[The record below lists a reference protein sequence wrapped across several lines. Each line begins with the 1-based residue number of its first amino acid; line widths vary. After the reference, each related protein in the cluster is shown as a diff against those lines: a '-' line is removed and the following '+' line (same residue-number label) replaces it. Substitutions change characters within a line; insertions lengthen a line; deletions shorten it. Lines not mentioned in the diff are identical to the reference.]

1 MKRTLSLVS
10 AILLAFNCFAD
21 EGMWMV
27 HNIDSQLMGRMRAA
41 GLTLEA
47 QQLYGSEGAICNSVV
62 SLDFSCS
69 GSIISHDGLMITN
82 HHCAYSFV
90 HALSTPEHNYLEDG
104 FWATSREQEI
114 PLKGANIWFL
124 KQTIDVSADYDA
136 IRDSIIAAGGIAG
149 SRRVTYLVEQKYKK
163 MFDGYEISCDSMYK
177 GIKHYLAVYEVYHD
191 IRLVAAPPVSVA
203 AFGGDPDNWEWPQHK
218 GDFAMYRIYADA
230 EGRPAEFNIHN
241 IPLHT
246 EECLKVSTK
255 GVAEG
260 DYSMVLGYPG
270 TTDRYQSPCKVCDSR
285 DHILPITTS
294 MRRKE
299 MEIIW
304 RWMDTDPV
312 IRLKYADYY
321 FGLSN
326 VQELNEGEI
335 QCFKRFDVEGL
346 KWQNEVSKFDSDTLM
361 PVISR
366 KYAAVHDL
374 KTKSTYYRE
383 GVLRS
388 TRLSGSVFAVN
399 SALSDAKKQKKGTV
413 RVADI
418 ERNMS
423 RIEAMESELDLR
435 VEKELLAFGLQEL
448 VDHIPASE
456 LSPVFEEICSR
467 FNNDMSA
474 YVDYLW
480 KESVFTS
487 CEALIAAAKEEKP
500 VSFYENDPLFRTFMP
515 MLTSDI
521 NKEIADAEGSVSV
534 LDLENEYG
542 RTLYKKRCQL
552 GETQYPDA
560 NSTMRLTYGNVCRM
574 LPRDGIT
581 YDFWSSAKGILEKY
595 NPSDYNYVL
604 KPEYK
609 SLIEKAGRFPVNFL
623 TNNDITGGNSG
634 SPVLNG
640 RGELTGL
647 AFDGNKESLAGNA
660 MYIPG
665 YTNTVCVDIRYVLW
679 ILEKYAGMSDV
690 LKEIV
695 YAE

>member
-1 MKRTLSLVS
+1 MKKTLSLIF
-10 AILLAFNCFAD
+10 AIMVALNCLAD

-27 HNIDSQLMGRMRAA
+27 HNIDGQLLEKMKAA
-41 GLTLEA
+41 GLELEPG
-47 QQLYGSEGAICNSVV
+47 QIYGNEGAVCNSVV
-62 SLDFSCS
+62 SLEFSCS

-104 FWATSREQEI
+104 FWANTREQEI
-114 PLKGANIWFL
+114 PLKGASIWFL
-124 KQTIDVSADYDA
+124 KKTLDVSADYDA

-149 SRRVTYLVEQKYKK
+149 SRRVTFLVEQKYKK
-163 MFDGYEISCDSMYK
+163 LFEGCEVSCDSMYK
-177 GIKHYLAVYEVYHD
+177 GIKHYLSVYEVYRD

-230 EGRPAEFNIHN
+230 DGRPAEFDVHN
-241 IPLHT
+241 SPLHT
-246 EECLKVSTK
+246 EECLKVSTA
-255 GVAEG
+255 GVKEG
-260 DYSMVLGYPG
+260 DFTMVIGYPG

-294 MRRKE
+294 MRKKE

-304 RWMDTDPV
+304 RWMDFDPV

-335 QCFKRFDVEGL
+335 QCYKRFNVENL
-346 KWQNEVSKFDSDTLM
+346 KWQNEVSKFDTDTLM
-361 PVISR
+361 PMIFR
-366 KYAAVHDL
+366 KYTDVYDL
-374 KTKSTYYRE
+374 KTKLTYYRE
-383 GVLRS
+383 ALLRS
-388 TRLSGSVFAVN
+388 TRITSGIYAVN
-399 SALSDAKKQKKGTV
+399 SAVSDAKKHKKETV

-418 ERNMS
+418 ERDFN
-423 RIEAMESELDLR
+423 RIEAMESELDFR

-448 VDHIPASE
+448 VDHISPAE

-467 FNNDMSA
+467 FNYDMAA
-474 YVDYLW
+474 YVDFLW
-480 KESVFTS
+480 KESVFADPT
-487 CEALIAAAKEEKP
+487 ALKAAALEDKP
-500 VSFYENDPLFRTFMP
+500 LSFYENDPLFKTYIP
-515 MLTSDI
+515 MLTGDI
-521 NKEIADAEGSVSV
+521 NKAISNIEGDVSI
-534 LDLENEYG
+534 LDLENTYG
-542 RTLYKKRCQL
+542 RTLYRKRCSL
-552 GETQYPDA
+552 GESQYPDA

-574 LPRDGIT
+574 SPRDGIT
-581 YDFWSSAKGILEKY
+581 YDFWSSAKGLLEKY
-595 NPSDYNYVL
+595 NPSDYNFIL

-609 SLIEKAGRFPVNFL
+609 SLIEKAGRFPVDFL

-634 SPVLNG
+634 SPVING
-640 RGELTGL
+640 RGELVGL

-665 YTNTVCVDIRYVLW
+665 YTNSVCVDIRYVLW
-679 ILEKYAGMSDV
+679 ILENYAKMTDV

-695 YAE
+695 YAD